1 MTRYTDLSFCFW
13 SLFYILTPLFLSI
26 MTSGSFIFIYCYGL
40 SLAQWSEIGQLI
52 GGTVGTL
59 AAIISVFFIFR
70 SFAEMRKQTEELK
83 EQTEV
88 MNKAS
93 IIESINKYL
102 NDVKGNSIIETHRM
116 KVAKSITKELTEE
129 IMTSDKYA
137 KYDKPKL
144 IVAFQSNGNIH
155 WNLENNSTELYFN
168 VENEVPI
175 EQLSF
180 VQRGVEIL
188 PVIAPNSWFKYHF
201 RVPFENFEDFTIE
214 IHMVSS
220 FTKRRWSQIIRR
232 KDGKIFTDDPIEL
245 K

>member
-1 MTRYTDLSFCFW
+1 
-13 SLFYILTPLFLSI
+13 
-26 MTSGSFIFIYCYGL
+26 MTSGSFIYIYCYGL

-70 SFAEMRKQTEELK
+70 SFTEMRKQTEELK
-83 EQTEV
+83 EQSEV

-102 NDVKGNSIIETHRM
+102 NDVKGDNNIETHRM

-129 IMTSDKYA
+129 IMKSDKYA

-144 IVAFQSNGNIH
+144 IVALQKNGNIH
-155 WNLENNSTELYFN
+155 WNLENNSTELFFN
-168 VENEVPI
+168 DENEVPT

-180 VQRGVEIL
+180 VQSGVISL
-188 PVIAPNSWFKYHF
+188 PVIPPNSRFKYHF
-201 RVPFENFEDFTIE
+201 RVPFENSEDFAIE
-214 IHMVSS
+214 VLMVSS
-220 FTKRRWSQIIRR
+220 FTKRRWSQVIRR
-232 KDGKIFTDDPIEL
+232 KDGKVFTDDPIEL